1 MSVNSH
7 QAPPTPKQFVMVQSL
22 TGVKHAL
29 YLIVTL
35 FSFILFIVSC
45 VVVPYERD
53 TYGGSATDL
62 SFFFYLLQ
70 RRTSYSSS
78 FFFFFDSDTTRPPPS
93 SHSPVQSEP
102 FSPPSCEQSLKPMHI
117 YICFLI
123 LASLSLSLSLQRV
136 GPARQA

>member
-1 MSVNSH
+1 MEG
-7 QAPPTPKQFVMVQSL
+7 QSQ
-22 TGVKHAL
+22 
-29 YLIVTL
+29 I
-35 FSFILFIVSC
+35 S
-45 VVVPYERD
+45 P
-53 TYGGSATDL
+53 
-62 SFFFYLLQ
+62 FFFLLQ

-78 FFFFFDSDTTRPPPS
+78 FFFFFFDSDTTRPPPS